1 MTIRWKDLHDNVGYS
16 PYEGRQIKGWPITVV
31 SRGRVVVEDGKLNA
45 ARGSGQ
51 FLPCASP
58 DSAKPQ
64 GQTAPELAVDVALRP
79 QAAVLMIGV
88 DYARRMALYNRWQN
102 ENLYGAADGPH
113 RRRRHRERGAFFGSI
128 HRTMCVISCGPTR
141 PG

>member
-1 MTIRWKDLHDNVGYS
+1 M
-16 PYEGRQIKGWPITVV
+16 V

-64 GQTAPELAVDVALRP
+64 GQTAPEL
-79 QAAVLMIGV
+79 QAMS
-88 DYARRMALYNRWQN
+88 RF
-102 ENLYGAADGPH
+102 GAKPL
-113 RRRRHRERGAFFGSI
+113 F
-128 HRTMCVISCGPTR
+128 
-141 PG
+141 